1 MLKKI
6 LIGLSINISFLLANG
21 LATQPKDL
29 SNLEMVKNLDKTKEE
44 FKNSKFNDF
53 QKFSE
58 NKSSYNQQLDMFDSM
73 FQGSNFINKNES
85 FEIVNDLQKAMDY
98 DSKPRHFMIYLFSE
112 SVPKNSVLNFL
123 LDIDILKSNGF
134 NIMTKQYMVGY
145 PTDYKQYMF
154 DWRTKIE
161 EYPDKYRIQVT
172 NSFAMKLDPRFF
184 TVYDIKTVPA
194 ILYAVCNSDI
204 PDVEHCKVNYL
215 IHGDTPL
222 VSFLD
227 KISNNEINKE
237 KKAVFMDMKR
247 VLNANQIYKP
257 KNLILSESKEVEKNE
272 KK

>member
-6 LIGLSINISFLLANG
+6 LIGLSINISFLLASG

-29 SNLEMVKNLDKTKEE
+29 SHLEIVKNLDKTKED
-44 FKNSKFNDF
+44 FKNTKFNDF
-53 QKFSE
+53 EKFSE
-58 NKSSYNQQLDMFDSM
+58 NKASYNQQLEMFNSM
-73 FQGSNFINKNES
+73 FQGSEFLNKNES
-85 FEIVNDLQKAMDY
+85 FEIINDLQKAMDY

-134 NIMTKQYMVGY
+134 NLMTKQYMIGY
-145 PTDYKQYMF
+145 PSDYKQYMF

-161 EYPDKYRIQVT
+161 EYPDKYRIQAT

-204 PDVEHCKVNYL
+204 PDVEHCKVDYL

-222 VSFLD
+222 VTFLD
-227 KISNNEINKE
+227 KISNTEMNKE
-237 KKAVFMDMKR
+237 KKAVFTDMKR

-257 KNLILSESKEVEKNE
+257 KNLILTESKEVEKNE

>member
-6 LIGLSINISFLLANG
+6 VTILSLNVCFLLAG
-21 LATQPKDL
+21 DIPTQPKDL
-29 SNLEMVKNLDKTKEE
+29 SNLDMVKNIELTKDE
-44 FKNSKFNDF
+44 FKKSKFNDF
-53 QKFSE
+53 EKFSE
-58 NKSSYNQQLDMFDSM
+58 NKSSFKSQLEMIDSM
-73 FQGSNFINKNES
+73 FQGSEFIDKNES
-85 FEIVNDLQKAMDY
+85 VQIINDLEKAMVY

-134 NIMTKQYMVGY
+134 NIQTKQYMVGY
-145 PTDYKQYMF
+145 PADYKQYMF

-161 EYPDKYRIQVT
+161 EYPDKYRIQAT

-184 TVYDIKTVPA
+184 TAYEIKTVPA

-204 PDVEHCKVNYL
+204 PDVEHCRVDYL

-222 VSFLD
+222 VNFLD
-227 KISNNEINKE
+227 KISNIEKNKDN
-237 KKAVFMDMKR
+237 KKVFADMKR
-247 VLNANQIYKP
+247 VLDANQIYKP
-257 KNLILSESKEVEKNE
+257 KNLILTDNKEVEKNE